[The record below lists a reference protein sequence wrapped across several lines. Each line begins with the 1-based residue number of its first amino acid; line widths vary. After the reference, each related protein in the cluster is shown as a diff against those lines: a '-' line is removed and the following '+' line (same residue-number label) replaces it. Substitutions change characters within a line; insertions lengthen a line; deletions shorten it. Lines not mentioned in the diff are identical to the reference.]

1 MKYVGIILF
10 LLFLVVLSNRGCKST
25 PQVVNNSDSMANI
38 VDKYKA
44 GIDSIKAEYLKLL
57 NSRAKKTKILRD
69 FRTKYVHD
77 TINVEKLVGDTAK
90 LEIILSE
97 NKLMQE
103 ILYDDSIVISNQEQV
118 IIMQDSV
125 ISYLEAIT
133 ANQIKEINQHT
144 KEVAK
149 LRKKANKWKAI
160 AIIFGIV
167 AAVK

>member
-1 MKYVGIILF
+1 MRYVGIILF
-10 LLFLVVLSNRGCKST
+10 LLFLVVFSNRGCKST

-44 GIDSIKAEYLKLL
+44 DIDSIKAEYLTLL

-77 TINVEKLVGDTAK
+77 TINLEKLVGDTAK

-97 NKLMQE
+97 NKIMQE

-133 ANQIKEINQHT
+133 ANQIKEINQCT

>member
-1 MKYVGIILF
+1 MRYVGIILF
-10 LLFLVVLSNRGCKST
+10 LLFLVVFSNRGCKST
-25 PQVVNNSDSMANI
+25 PQVVNNTDSMANI

-44 GIDSIKAEYLKLL
+44 DIDSIKAEYLSLL

-77 TINVEKLVGDTAK
+77 TINLEKLVGDTAK

-133 ANQIKEINQHT
+133 ANQTKEINQHT
-144 KEVAK
+144 KEVSK
-149 LRKKANKWKAI
+149 QRKKANKWKAI